1 MKNNCSNTCSQP
13 ETNQADSDIP
23 GTNQT
28 LSGLPGI
35 VLISPYDLGR
45 QPFALAEPAA
55 IFTRAGYEVKCLD
68 LSQQKLTDEILAPAS
83 VVFIYLSMLTAT
95 RIASEAMP
103 RIKKMAPKARIA
115 VYGWYAPVNEKF
127 LRELGVDA
135 VFGGESEEDMLAYAG
150 SITDP
155 GEIEQAEH
163 PASRET
169 VVNLSR
175 IDFMVPDRQSLPALE
190 NYSQLVMPDNSRLIM
205 GFTETTRGCKH
216 LCRHCPVVPVYH
228 GRFYAIPSEIV
239 LEDIRQQVALGAQH
253 ISFGDPDF
261 LNGPRH
267 AKRIIEAMH
276 DEFPLLTYDAV
287 IKIEHLIKFPDYL
300 PFLRDSG
307 CILVTTAVESVDD
320 KILEYLDK
328 GHTAAEFEQ
337 VVSLMSEHN
346 IALAPTFIPF
356 TPWTTISNYIELLN
370 KIAELKLIMCV
381 NPVQL
386 SLRLLIPS
394 GSRILELPK
403 EETCITDFNPASLGY
418 TWIHRDTEVDALQE
432 NIRHWTEKAE
442 NNGLSRLEIFNGI
455 RRIALKAAGRDDSDV
470 TEDQCGDSVPVH
482 SESWYCC
489 AEPTEQ
495 QLTSF

>member
-1 MKNNCSNTCSQP
+1 MNNSCTTQCSGTTDEKRIDDLQSPDNNNCSR
-13 ETNQADSDIP
+13 ER
-23 GTNQT
+23 
-28 LSGLPGI
+28 I

-55 IFTRAGYEVKCLD
+55 LFSQAGYEVECLD
-68 LSQQKLTDEILAPAS
+68 LSQQKLTAEVLAPAMT
-83 VVFIYLSMLTAT
+83 VFLYLSMLTAT
-95 RIASEAMP
+95 RIAIEAMP
-103 RIKKMAPKARIA
+103 RIKKMAPQARIA
-115 VYGWYAPVNEKF
+115 AFGWYAPVNEQF

-135 VFGGESEEDMLAYAG
+135 VFGGESEGDMLAYTA
-150 SITDP
+150 SIT
-155 GEIEQAEH
+155 EQDDH
-163 PASRET
+163 PARSET
-169 VVNLSR
+169 VVNLNR
-175 IDFMVPDRQSLPALE
+175 IEFLVPDRQSLPALE
-190 NYSQLVMPDNSRLIM
+190 KYAQLVLPDGSKRIM

-216 LCRHCPVVPVYH
+216 LCRHCPVVPVYK
-228 GRFYAIPSEIV
+228 GRFYAVPADIV
-239 LEDIRQQVALGAQH
+239 LEDIRQQVVQGAQH

-267 AKRIIEAMH
+267 ARRIIEIMH
-276 DEFPLLTYDAV
+276 EEFPSLTYDAV
-287 IKIEHLIKFPDYL
+287 IKIEHIIKYPDYL

-320 KILEYLDK
+320 KTLEFLDK
-328 GHTAAEFEQ
+328 GHTAAEFQQ

-356 TPWTTISNYIELLN
+356 TPWTTINNYIELLD
-370 KIAELKLIMCV
+370 KIAELELIMCV

-394 GSRILELPK
+394 GSRILELPR
-403 EETCITDFNPASLGY
+403 EETCISDFNPASLGY
-418 TWIHRDTEVDALQE
+418 KWVHRDTEVDALQE

-442 NNGLSRLEIFNGI
+442 IDGLSRLAIFNGI
-455 RRIALKAAGRDDSDV
+455 RRIALKAAGRDAVDV
-470 TEDQCGDSVPVH
+470 TENHCGNTVPTH

-495 QLTSF
+495 QLASF

>member
-1 MKNNCSNTCSQP
+1 MKNNCTSTCSQHESDKP
-13 ETNQADSDIP
+13 GADQHGSDQNFP
-23 GTNQT
+23 DQQRV
-28 LSGLPGI
+28 

-55 IFTRAGYEVKCLD
+55 VFGKAGYEVRCLD
-68 LSQQKLTDEILAPAS
+68 LSQQKLTAEVLTPAG

-95 RIASEAMP
+95 RIATEAMP
-103 RIKKMAPKARIA
+103 RIKKMAPGARIA
-115 VYGWYAPVNEKF
+115 VFGWYAPVNEKF

-135 VFGGESEEDMLAYAG
+135 VFGGESEQDMLAY
-150 SITDP
+150 TDSM
-155 GEIEQAEH
+155 AKKDSH
-163 PASRET
+163 PARSEA
-169 VVNLSR
+169 VVSLNR
-175 IDFMVPDRQSLPALE
+175 IDFMVPDRTSLPALDK
-190 NYSQLVMPDNSRLIM
+190 YAQLIMPDESRHIM

-216 LCRHCPVVPVYH
+216 LCRHCPVVPVYK
-228 GRFYAIPSEIV
+228 GRFYAIPADIV
-239 LEDIRQQVALGAQH
+239 LEDIRQQVAQGARH

-267 AKRIIEAMH
+267 ARRIIEAMH
-276 DEFPLLTYDAV
+276 KEFPLLTYDAV
-287 IKIEHLIKFPDYL
+287 IKIEHLMKFPDYL

-328 GHTAAEFEQ
+328 GHTAEEFEQ
-337 VVSLMSEHN
+337 VVGLMSEHN

-356 TPWTTISNYIELLN
+356 TPWTTISNYIQLLD
-370 KIAELKLIMCV
+370 KIAELKLIMSV

-403 EETCITDFNPASLGY
+403 EQTCITEFNPASLGY
-418 TWIHRDTEVDALQE
+418 TWVHRDPEIDALQE

-442 NNGLSRLEIFNGI
+442 IDGLSRLQIFNGI
-455 RRIALKAAGRDDSDV
+455 RRIALKAVGRNAVDV
-470 TEDQCGDSVPVH
+470 TEKHCGNTVPTH

-495 QLTSF
+495 QLANF

>member
-1 MKNNCSNTCSQP
+1 
-13 ETNQADSDIP
+13 
-23 GTNQT
+23 
-28 LSGLPGI
+28 
-35 VLISPYDLGR
+35 
-45 QPFALAEPAA
+45 
-55 IFTRAGYEVKCLD
+55 
-68 LSQQKLTDEILAPAS
+68 
-83 VVFIYLSMLTAT
+83 
-95 RIASEAMP
+95 
-103 RIKKMAPKARIA
+103 MAPSAKIA
-115 VYGWYAPVNEKF
+115 VFGWYAPVNEHF

-135 VFGGESEEDMLAYAG
+135 VFGGESEIDMLGYAATI
-150 SITDP
+150 SAQDET
-155 GEIEQAEH
+155 EHSMH
-163 PASRET
+163 PASKESL
-169 VVNLSR
+169 VNLGR
-175 IDFMVPDRQSLPALE
+175 IDFAVPDRQGLPALDK
-190 NYSQLVMPDNSRLIM
+190 YAQLVMPDESRRIM

-216 LCRHCPVVPVYH
+216 LCRHCPVVPVYQ
-228 GRFYAIPSEIV
+228 GRFFVVPADIV
-239 LEDIRQQVALGAQH
+239 LQDIRQQVALGAQH

-276 DEFPLLTYDAV
+276 TEFPALTYDAV

-320 KILEYLDK
+320 KVLEHLDK

-337 VVSLMSEHN
+337 VVRLMSEHN

-356 TPWTTISNYIELLN
+356 SPWTTVNNYIELLD

-394 GSRILELPK
+394 GSRILELPE
-403 EETCITDFNPASLGY
+403 EETCITNFNPASLGY
-418 TWIHRDTEVDALQE
+418 TWIHRDPEVDVLQE

-442 NNGLSRLEIFNGI
+442 TDGLSRLEIFNGI
-455 RRIALKAAGRDDSDV
+455 RRIALKAAGREESDV
-470 TEDQCGDSVPVH
+470 AVEQCGDIVPVH

-495 QLTSF
+495 QLASF

>member
-1 MKNNCSNTCSQP
+1 MNNCCVS
-13 ETNQADSDIP
+13 TNSGKDTNEP
-23 GTNQT
+23 GQDQQH
-28 LSGLPGI
+28 I

-55 IFTRAGYEVKCLD
+55 IFSSSGYEVSCID
-68 LSQQKLTDEILAPAS
+68 LSQQKLTEEILAPAA

-103 RIKKMAPKARIA
+103 RIKQMASTAKIA
-115 VYGWYAPVNEKF
+115 VYGWYAPVNEEF

-135 VFGGESEEDMLAYAG
+135 VFGGESEEDMLAYAD
-150 SITDP
+150 SIYNKTD
-155 GEIEQAEH
+155 H
-163 PASRET
+163 PASQEA
-169 VVNLSR
+169 VVQLSR
-175 IDFMVPDRQSLPALE
+175 IKFQLPDRRSLPALD
-190 NYSQLVMPDNSRLIM
+190 NYAQLVMPDGSKRIM

-216 LCRHCPVVPVYH
+216 LCRHCPVVPVYKGH
-228 GRFYAIPSEIV
+228 FYAIPADIV
-239 LEDIRQQVALGAQH
+239 LEDIRQQVAQGAQH

-267 AKRIIEAMH
+267 ARRIIETMH
-276 DEFPLLTYDAV
+276 EEFPALTYDAV
-287 IKIEHLIKFPDYL
+287 IKIEHLVKLPDFL
-300 PFLRDSG
+300 PFLRDTG

-320 KILEYLDK
+320 EILEFLDK

-337 VVSLMSEHN
+337 VVRLMAEHE

-356 TPWTTISNYIELLN
+356 TPWTTSSNYIELLD

-418 TWIHRDTEVDALQE
+418 TWIHRDPEVDALQE
-432 NIRHWTEKAE
+432 NIREWTEKAE
-442 NNGLSRLEIFNGI
+442 SKGLSRLDIFNGI
-455 RRIALKAAGRDDSDV
+455 RQIALKAAARDEQDV
-470 TEDQCGDSVPVH
+470 TAEQCGEPVPVH

-495 QLTSF
+495 QLASF

>member
-1 MKNNCSNTCSQP
+1 MTNTKNCCSSSCSTDTTDKQ
-13 ETNQADSDIP
+13 DSVA
-23 GTNQT
+23 N
-28 LSGLPGI
+28 LPDKQRI

-55 IFTRAGYEVKCLD
+55 LFNQAGYEVKCLD
-68 LSQQKLTDEILAPAS
+68 LSQQKLTAGVLASATT
-83 VVFIYLSMLTAT
+83 VFLYLSMLTAT
-95 RIASEAMP
+95 RIAIEAMP
-103 RIKKMAPKARIA
+103 RIKKMAPQARIA
-115 VYGWYAPVNEKF
+115 VFGWYAPVNEEH

-135 VFGGESEEDMLAYAG
+135 VFGGESEGDMLAYAA
-150 SITDP
+150 SIS
-155 GEIEQAEH
+155 EQDDH
-163 PASRET
+163 PARTDSF
-169 VVNLSR
+169 VNLNR
-175 IDFMVPDRQSLPALE
+175 IEFLVPDRKSLPALE
-190 NYSQLVMPDNSRLIM
+190 KYAQLILPDGSKRIM

-216 LCRHCPVVPVYH
+216 LCRHCPVVPVYK
-228 GRFYAIPSEIV
+228 GRFFAVPADIV
-239 LEDIRQQVALGAQH
+239 LEDIRQQVAKGAQH

-267 AKRIIEAMH
+267 ARRIIEAMH
-276 DEFPLLTYDAV
+276 EEFPALSYDAV
-287 IKIEHLIKFPDYL
+287 IKIEHIIKYPEFL

-320 KILEYLDK
+320 KILEFLDK
-328 GHTAAEFEQ
+328 GHTAAEFEK
-337 VVSLMSEHN
+337 VVAMMAEHD

-356 TPWTTISNYIELLN
+356 TPWTTIDNYLNLLN
-370 KIAELKLIMCV
+370 EIAELKLIMSV

-418 TWIHRDTEVDALQE
+418 TWIHKDPQLDLLQE

-442 NNGLSRLEIFNGI
+442 NDGLSRLQIFNGI
-455 RRIALKAAGRDDSDV
+455 RRIALKAAGRSAEDV
-470 TEDQCGDSVPVH
+470 TESHSGNSVPTH

-495 QLTSF
+495 QLASF

>member
-1 MKNNCSNTCSQP
+1 MTNMKNCCSSSCSTGEMDKQ
-13 ETNQADSDIP
+13 DP
-23 GTNQT
+23 GAK
-28 LSGLPGI
+28 LPGEQRI

-55 IFTRAGYEVKCLD
+55 LFKQAGYEVKCLD
-68 LSQQKLTDEILAPAS
+68 LSQQKLTAEVLSSATT
-83 VVFIYLSMLTAT
+83 VFLYLSMLTAT
-95 RIASEAMP
+95 RIAIEAMP
-103 RIKKMAPKARIA
+103 RIKKMAPQARIA
-115 VYGWYAPVNEKF
+115 VFGWYAPVNEKH

-135 VFGGESEEDMLAYAG
+135 VFGGESEGDMLAYAA
-150 SITDP
+150 SIRD
-155 GEIEQAEH
+155 QDDH
-163 PASRET
+163 PARTET
-169 VVNLSR
+169 VVNLNR
-175 IDFMVPDRQSLPALE
+175 IEFLVPDRKSLPGLE
-190 NYSQLVMPDNSRLIM
+190 KYAQLIQPDGARRIM

-216 LCRHCPVVPVYH
+216 LCRHCPVVPVYK
-228 GRFYAIPSEIV
+228 GRFYAVPADIV
-239 LEDIRQQVALGAQH
+239 LEDIRQQVAKGAQH

-267 AKRIIEAMH
+267 ARRIIEAMH
-276 DEFPLLTYDAV
+276 EEFPDLSYDAV
-287 IKIEHLIKFPDYL
+287 IKIEHLIKFPEFL

-307 CILVTTAVESVDD
+307 CILVTTAVESVDE
-320 KILEYLDK
+320 KTLEFLDK
-328 GHTAAEFEQ
+328 GHTAAEFEK
-337 VVSLMSEHN
+337 VVSMMNEHG

-356 TPWTTISNYIELLN
+356 TPWSTLDNYIDLLN

-418 TWIHRDTEVDALQE
+418 TWVHKDPQLDLLQE

-442 NNGLSRLEIFNGI
+442 NKGLSRLQIFNGI
-455 RRIALKAAGRDDSDV
+455 RRIALKAAGRKAADITEEYCGV
-470 TEDQCGDSVPVH
+470 TVPTH

-495 QLTSF
+495 QLASF

>member
-1 MKNNCSNTCSQP
+1 MQ
-13 ETNQADSDIP
+13 DSEQNPSDK
-23 GTNQT
+23 QRV
-28 LSGLPGI
+28 

-55 IFTRAGYEVKCLD
+55 LFRQAGCEVKCLD
-68 LSQQKLTDEILAPAS
+68 LSQQKLTSEVLAPATT
-83 VVFIYLSMLTAT
+83 VFLYLSMLTAT
-95 RIASEAMP
+95 RIAIEAMP
-103 RIKKMAPKARIA
+103 RIKKLAPLAKIA
-115 VYGWYAPVNEKF
+115 VFGWYAPVNEKH

-135 VFGGESEEDMLAYAG
+135 VFGGESEADMLAYAD
-150 SITDP
+150 SIS
-155 GEIEQAEH
+155 AEENH
-163 PASRET
+163 PAQSET
-169 VVNLSR
+169 VINLNR
-175 IDFMVPDRQSLPALE
+175 IKFLVPDRQSLPALDK
-190 NYSQLVMPDNSRLIM
+190 YAHLVLPDGTKRVM

-216 LCRHCPVVPVYH
+216 LCRHCPVVPVYK
-228 GRFYAIPSEIV
+228 GRFFAVPADIV
-239 LEDIRQQVALGAQH
+239 LEDIRQQVAKGAQH

-267 AKRIIEAMH
+267 ARRIIEAMH
-276 DEFPLLTYDAV
+276 EEFPSLTYDAV
-287 IKIEHLIKFPDYL
+287 IKIEHIIKYPEFL

-307 CILVTTAVESVDD
+307 GILVTTAAESVDD
-320 KILEYLDK
+320 KILEFLDK
-328 GHTAAEFEQ
+328 GHTAEEFEK
-337 VVSLMSEHN
+337 VVTMMAEHD

-356 TPWTTISNYIELLN
+356 TPWTTIENYLNLLN

-394 GSRILELPK
+394 DSRLLELPK

-418 TWIHRDTEVDALQE
+418 TWVHKDPQLDLLQE

-442 NNGLSRLEIFNGI
+442 NDGLSRLQVFNGI
-455 RRIALKAAGRDDSDV
+455 RRIALKAAGRSAEDV
-470 TEDQCGDSVPVH
+470 TESYSGNSVPTH

-495 QLTSF
+495 QLASF

>member
-1 MKNNCSNTCSQP
+1 MDNCCTKESTL
-13 ETNQADSDIP
+13 T
-23 GTNQT
+23 GTKPTTAIKQK
-28 LSGLPGI
+28 I

-55 IFTRAGYEVKCLD
+55 VFGQAGYEVKCLD
-68 LSQQKLTDEILAPAS
+68 LSQQKLTEDVLATAS
-83 VVFIYLSMLTAT
+83 IIYVYLSMLTAT

-103 RIKKMAPKARIA
+103 RIKQMAPAAKIA

-127 LRELGVDA
+127 LRGIGVDA
-135 VFGGESEEDMLAYAG
+135 VFGGESEEDMLAFANTV
-150 SITDP
+150 STQQD
-155 GEIEQAEH
+155 H
-163 PASRET
+163 PASSES

-175 IDFMVPDRQSLPALE
+175 IDFLVPDRKSLPTLDKYA
-190 NYSQLVMPDNSRLIM
+190 QLVMPDESRRIM

-216 LCRHCPVVPVYH
+216 LCRHCPVVPVYK
-228 GRFYAIPSEIV
+228 GRFYAVPAEIV
-239 LEDIRQQVALGAQH
+239 LEDIRQQVAVGAQH

-276 DEFPLLTYDAV
+276 EEFPTLTYDAV

-328 GHTAAEFEQ
+328 GHTAVEFEQ
-337 VVSLMSEHN
+337 VVGLMSEHD

-356 TPWTTISNYIELLN
+356 TPWTTISNYIELLD

-403 EETCITDFNPASLGY
+403 EQTCITEFNPASLGY

-442 NNGLSRLEIFNGI
+442 SRNLSRLEIFNGI
-455 RRIALKAAGRDDSDV
+455 RQIALKAAGREESDV
-470 TEDQCGDSVPVH
+470 TADQCGDTVPAH

-495 QLTSF
+495 QLASF

>member
-1 MKNNCSNTCSQP
+1 MNDSCTTQCTGISKEDSTDKLQTQTDSTNCTRKK
-13 ETNQADSDIP
+13 I
-23 GTNQT
+23 
-28 LSGLPGI
+28 I
-35 VLISPYDLGR
+35 LISPYDLGR

-55 IFTRAGYEVKCLD
+55 IFGQAGYQVKCLD
-68 LSQQKLTDEILAPAS
+68 LSQQKLTDGDLASAS
-83 VVFIYLSMLTAT
+83 VIYIYLSMLTAT

-103 RIKKMAPKARIA
+103 RIKKMAPSAKIA
-115 VYGWYAPVNEKF
+115 VFGWYAPVNEKF

-150 SITDP
+150 SITES
-155 GEIEQAEH
+155 GEMEQGEH

-175 IDFMVPDRQSLPALE
+175 IDFMVPDRQGLPALDK
-190 NYSQLVMPDNSRLIM
+190 YAHLVMPDESRRIM

-216 LCRHCPVVPVYH
+216 LCRHCPVVPVYQ
-228 GRFYAIPSEIV
+228 GRFYAVPADIV

-276 DEFPLLTYDAV
+276 EEFPALTYDAV
-287 IKIEHLIKFPDYL
+287 IKIEHLIKLPDYL
-300 PFLRDSG
+300 PFLRDTG

-320 KILEYLDK
+320 KILEHLDK
-328 GHTAAEFEQ
+328 GHSAAEFEQ
-337 VVSLMSEHN
+337 VVGLMSEHN

-356 TPWTTISNYIELLN
+356 TPWTTLSNYIELLD
-370 KIAELKLIMCV
+370 KIAELKLIMSV

-394 GSRILELPK
+394 G
-403 EETCITDFNPASLGY
+403 
-418 TWIHRDTEVDALQE
+418 
-432 NIRHWTEKAE
+432 
-442 NNGLSRLEIFNGI
+442 
-455 RRIALKAAGRDDSDV
+455 
-470 TEDQCGDSVPVH
+470 
-482 SESWYCC
+482 
-489 AEPTEQ
+489 
-495 QLTSF
+495 

>member
-1 MKNNCSNTCSQP
+1 MKSNCTTTCS
-13 ETNQADSDIP
+13 TNIQNESDA
-23 GTNQT
+23 THNQ
-28 LSGLPGI
+28 SDQKR
-35 VLISPYDLGR
+35 VVFISPYDLGR

-55 IFTRAGYEVKCLD
+55 IFGEAGYQVKCLD
-68 LSQQKLTDEILAPAS
+68 LSQQKLTEGDLSPAR
-83 VVFIYLSMLTAT
+83 VIYIYLSMLTAT

-103 RIKKMAPKARIA
+103 RIKKMAPSAKIA
-115 VYGWYAPVNEKF
+115 VFGWYAPVNENY

-135 VFGGESEEDMLAYAG
+135 VFGGESEEDMLSYAV
-150 SITDP
+150 SIT
-155 GEIEQAEH
+155 GQNETGQNEH
-163 PASRET
+163 PSSKKSL
-169 VVNLSR
+169 VNLSR
-175 IDFMVPDRQSLPALE
+175 IDFMVPDRRGLPALDK
-190 NYSQLVMPDNSRLIM
+190 YAQLVMPDESQRIM

-216 LCRHCPVVPVYH
+216 LCRHCPVVPVYK
-228 GRFYAIPSEIV
+228 GRFYAVPADIV

-276 DEFPLLTYDAV
+276 QEFPAITYDAV

-300 PFLRDSG
+300 PFLRDTG
-307 CILVTTAVESVDD
+307 CILITTAVESVDD
-320 KILEYLDK
+320 SILEHLDK

-337 VVSLMSEHN
+337 VVRLMSEHN

-356 TPWTTISNYIELLN
+356 TPWTTLSNYIELLN
-370 KIAELKLIMCV
+370 KIAELKLIMSV

-418 TWIHRDTEVDALQE
+418 TWIHRDNEVDELQE
-432 NIRHWTEKAE
+432 NIRNWTEKAE
-442 NNGLSRLEIFNGI
+442 IRDLSRLEIFNGI
-455 RRIALKAAGRDDSDV
+455 RQIALKAAGREESDV
-470 TEDQCGDSVPVH
+470 TAEQCGDTVPVH

-495 QLTSF
+495 QLASF